1 MKLHVLSDIHIE
13 FEDFEPPETRA
24 DVVLL
29 AGDIHVGEK
38 GLAWARSRFPSTP
51 VLYVLG
57 NHEYYGQALPKHTE
71 RMKKLSQGT
80 NCQVLENDRVVIGD
94 VTFLGCT
101 LWTDFRLFGDPRIA
115 GYEAT
120 QKMTDYRKIRVS
132 PEYRR
137 LRSVDTAGEHHK
149 SRRWLEKELD
159 RCNRSKTVIVTHHAP
174 STKSFSGDYSGDLLS
189 AAYVSELDDFVSSC
203 GVPLWIHGHL
213 HSPSDY
219 TLGNTRVLCNPRG
232 YPDESNPQFVPNLVV
247 DL

>member
-174 STKSFSGDYSGDLLS
+174 STKS
-189 AAYVSELDDFVSSC
+189 
-203 GVPLWIHGHL
+203 
-213 HSPSDY
+213 SP
-219 TLGNTRVLCNPRG
+219 
-232 YPDESNPQFVPNLVV
+232 
-247 DL
+247 